1 VLKAE
6 YAIPHIYSGMVLVYN
21 PKLLSKPPR
30 AIAELFDG
38 TYTGKVGVID
48 IQYIYTILAGSLAA
62 DGSLKNFDGAKAKLL
77 ELKKQG
83 VKIYPTNEAMAQALK
98 TEEVALCIMWKA
110 RCVQWQKAGVP
121 VEAAAPKE
129 GIVAFQTL
137 FSIPKNA
144 PNKEGAYAYLNAA
157 LEPQAQ
163 INFASDMGYNP
174 TVTDAPIADDL
185 RNRIGFTDE
194 EQKRLVTP
202 DYAYIT
208 ESDAKWQE
216 WWNKE
221 FKS

>member
-1 VLKAE
+1 
-6 YAIPHIYSGMVLVYN
+6 MVLVYN
-21 PKLLSKPPR
+21 PKLLATPPS
-30 AIAELFDG
+30 AIADLFNG
-38 TYTGKVGVID
+38 NYIGKVGVID
-48 IQYIYTILAGSLAA
+48 IQYIYTILAGSIAA
-62 DGSLKNFDGAKAKLL
+62 DGTLKNFDGARAKLL

-98 TEEVALCIMWKA
+98 TEEVGLCVMWKA

-121 VEAAAPKE
+121 VQAAAPKE
-129 GIVAFQTL
+129 GIVAYQSL

-144 PNKEGAYAYLNAA
+144 PNKDGGYAYLNAV
-157 LEPQAQ
+157 LESQAQ
-163 INFASDMGYNP
+163 INFANDMGYNP

-185 RNRIGFTDE
+185 RRRIGFTDE
-194 EQKRLVTP
+194 EQKRLMTP